1 MKKIVRYTSY
11 EGSSVDQLFVGV
23 DADSIDAQE
32 YELDEHYHQCYGIG
46 GFTKET
52 IIDETYKYLGL

>member
-1 MKKIVRYTSY
+1 MKKIVKYTSY
-11 EGSSVDQLFVGV
+11 EGSSVDQLFVG
-23 DADSIDAQE
+23 ADIFSIEVQE

-52 IIDETYKYLGL
+52 IIDETIKYLGI

>member
-11 EGSSVDQLFVGV
+11 EGSSVDRLFVG
-23 DADSIDAQE
+23 ADIFSIEVQE
-32 YELDEHYHQCYGIG
+32 EELDEHYRRCYGVY

-52 IIDETYKYLGL
+52 LIDETTKYLNL

>member
-11 EGSSVDQLFVGV
+11 EGSSVDQLFVGS
-23 DADSIDAQE
+23 DIFSIEAQE
-32 YELDEHYHQCYGIG
+32 EELDEHYHRCYGIG

-52 IIDETYKYLGL
+52 IIDETYQYLGL

>member
-11 EGSSVDQLFVGV
+11 EGSSVNQLFVGS
-23 DADSIDAQE
+23 DIFSIDTQE
-32 YELDEHYHQCYGIG
+32 AELDEHYEMCYGIG

-52 IIDETYKYLGL
+52 LIDETYQYLGL

>member
-11 EGSSVDQLFVGV
+11 EGSSVDQLFVGS
-23 DADSIDAQE
+23 DIFAIDAQE
-32 YELDEHYHQCYGIG
+32 VELDEHYRRCYGVG

-52 IIDETYKYLGL
+52 LINETTKYLNL